1 MADKAFI
8 TPNVL
13 KWARESA
20 RMTEETAAARIPKL
34 TVEKLK
40 EWEDGTSQP
49 TIRQAQIL
57 AKAYKRPFALF
68 FLPEV
73 PRDFQPL
80 QDFRK
85 SGSKELTTS
94 SIFII
99 REIQQKQA
107 WISDVYSENNEEK
120 LPFVGRFSLK
130 DNPKFVANDILATL
144 DLNPAKYKTDNP
156 IREWINAA
164 ESNGIFVSRTSFIHS
179 RMKLDS
185 DELQGFAIADHFAPF
200 IFINSDDWN
209 APQLLTLVHELAH
222 IWIAATG
229 ISNGIEPEIVNREK
243 FNPIEL
249 FCNEVAANALL
260 PSEIILNIDRG
271 VFRNSQEI
279 FKVAKNLGV
288 SSFAFLV
295 RALNLQ
301 LVSHSEYNTLKRQA
315 EIDYQAFLKREA
327 EKKATLKL
335 KQKEKPGGP
344 NPYLL
349 RLNKNS
355 RLFTQVVLD
364 ALKSGFVQP
373 TQASFLLG
381 TPSNNFHKLEAQI
394 YK

>member
-8 TPNVL
+8 TPKIL

-20 RMTEETAAARIPKL
+20 KMSEQIAATKVAVS
-34 TVEKLK
+34 TEKLL
-40 EWEDGTSQP
+40 EWEAGTTQP

-107 WISDVYSENNEEK
+107 WISDIYSENNEER
-120 LPFVGRFSLK
+120 LPFVGRFNIN
-130 DNPKFVANDILATL
+130 DTPQIVAKDILATL
-144 DLNPAKYKTDNP
+144 KINPTTYKTENP
-156 IREWINAA
+156 IREWITAA

-185 DELQGFAIADHFAPF
+185 DELQGFAIADLYAPF
-200 IFINSDDWN
+200 VFVNSDDWN
-209 APQLLTLVHELAH
+209 APQLFTLVHELAH
-222 IWIAATG
+222 IWISETG
-229 ISNGIEPEIVNREK
+229 ISNGIEPEIKNRDR
-243 FNPIEL
+243 FNPVEL
-249 FCNEVAANALL
+249 FCNEVAANALI
-260 PSEIILNIDRG
+260 PSEVITKFGQSIFSSSQE
-271 VFRNSQEI
+271 VFR
-279 FKVAKNLGV
+279 VAKFLGV
-288 SSFAFLV
+288 SSFAFLI
-295 RALNLQ
+295 RALNLN
-301 LVSHSEYNTLKRQA
+301 LITLPEYQHLKKQA
-315 EIDYQAFLKREA
+315 DIEYQDFLRKEA
-327 EKKATLKL
+327 LKKAAHKL
-335 KQKEKPGGP
+335 KQKENPGGP

-364 ALKSGFVQP
+364 LLSSGFVQP

-381 TPSNNFHKLEAQI
+381 TPVNNFYKLEAQI
-394 YK
+394 YR